1 MNSNNTTAS
10 WRENLAAYKNPR
22 ALALLC
28 LGFSSGLPI
37 LLVFGTF
44 SFWLREAGVDRSSI
58 GFISWVALAYGFKW
72 LWSPLVDR
80 LSLPLLTRW
89 LGRRR
94 AWLLLTQ
101 VTLLGLILLMA
112 LTDPLLNLE
121 RLVWLAL
128 LTAFF
133 SATQDIVIDAYRI
146 ESSDETLQGV
156 LASTYMIGY
165 RIAMIFASAGVLWL
179 AAYFDPDESSYQL
192 LPWTM
197 AYGSMALLMGVGIL
211 TTLLIREP
219 DQPESQAVRQLEE
232 ENAEKVAQW
241 VFLPVFVRRFAL
253 SFWNAVINPFVDFI
267 LRYRWQAALIL
278 ALIASYRMADIVLGV
293 MANVFYV
300 DMGFSKS
307 EVANV
312 TKVFGIIMTL
322 LGAVLGGV
330 LVNRYRVM
338 PILFLGAALTAS
350 TNLLFALLATMGN
363 DLNMLI
369 VVVSVDNL
377 SAGLATA
384 AFVAYLS
391 SLTNVSYSATQY
403 ALFSS
408 MMLLLPKFMGGFSGV
423 MVDAINY
430 QSFFLITAA
439 LGLPALLL
447 VWLAARCVDPDPKIK
462 QESL

>member
-1 MNSNNTTAS
+1 MNPSNGQTS
-10 WRENLAAYKNPR
+10 WLQNLRAYKNPR
-22 ALALLC
+22 AVALLC

-44 SFWLREAGVDRSSI
+44 SFWLREAGVARSSI

-80 LSLPLLTRW
+80 LSVPLLTRW

-101 VTLLGLILLMA
+101 VILLLLILSMA

-121 RLVWLAL
+121 LLVWLAL

-146 ESSDETLQGV
+146 ESSDERLQGV

-165 RIAMIFASAGVLWL
+165 RIAMIFASAGVLWI
-179 AAYFDPDESSYQL
+179 AAYFDPDESSYQR

-197 AYGSMALLMGVGIL
+197 AYGCMALLMGVGIL
-211 TTLLIREP
+211 TTLLIAEP
-219 DQPESQAVRQLEE
+219 EKPVDQAVQQREA
-232 ENAEKVAQW
+232 ENAQKVAHW
-241 VFLPVFVRRFAL
+241 RFLPPCVQRFVVR
-253 SFWNAVINPFVDFI
+253 FWNAVINPFVDFI
-267 LRYRWQAALIL
+267 VRYRWQALLIL

-300 DMGFSKS
+300 DMGFSKQ

-322 LGAVLGGV
+322 LGAVLGGL

-338 PILFLGAALTAS
+338 PILFLGALLTAS
-350 TNLLFALLATMGN
+350 TNLLFALLAGMGN
-363 DLNMLI
+363 NINMLML
-369 VVVSVDNL
+369 VVSVDNL

-391 SLTNVSYSATQY
+391 SLTNISYSATQY

-423 MVDAINY
+423 LVDEVNY
-430 QSFFLITAA
+430 QVFFLITAA

-447 VWLAARCVDPDPKIK
+447 VWLAARWVPEPKIK
-462 QESL
+462 REAL